1 MPAQQGNSVLRRI
14 LGKQKFRRKSALRL
28 QATAMIDVIFLL
40 LTFFVLTARFNR
52 PEQFLSMKVPTAAAK
67 TSGPVLIEPMEIKI
81 STSQPGA
88 FAAIISIGG
97 GREVSLSQSDI
108 ERGLA
113 EFANGV
119 FAELETGSRTVDDP
133 VRLICSQE
141 VSWDIFVKV
150 YNVLYSMG
158 IEDITV
164 DM

>member
-1 MPAQQGNSVLRRI
+1 MPAQQGKSVLTRI
-14 LGKQKFRRKSALRL
+14 VKKHRFGRKSALRL

-67 TSGPVLIEPMEIKI
+67 TSGPVLIEPMEINI
-81 STSQPGA
+81 SAAQAGSGA
-88 FAAIISIGG
+88 RISIA
-97 GREVSLSQSDI
+97 GRRELSLSEKEI

-113 EFANGV
+113 DFANGV
-119 FAELETGSRTVDDP
+119 VAELEAGSRTVDDP

-141 VSWDIFVKV
+141 ASWDIFVKV
-150 YNVLYSMG
+150 YNVLYAMG